1 MKFLKM
7 EDLDLAEKRVL
18 IREDFNV
25 PINNGKILNDAR
37 IKAALPTIKL
47 AQSSA
52 RTIILMSHLGRPSE
66 GEPISEQ
73 SELSLAPIARYLSV
87 LLDCQVTLISDYLNA
102 SNFLDQSGPGIFML
116 ENVRINSGE
125 KSNEDLLGR
134 GYADLCDVFVMDAF
148 GTAHRAQASTYGVA
162 KHAKIACAGPLLSK
176 ELDALGKA
184 FTSPRRPLLSIVG
197 GSKVSTKLEV
207 LKTLSDKVDQLI
219 VGGGIANTFLFA
231 AGENIGK
238 SLYEPDLAETAKY
251 LMNATDIPLPLDV
264 VTAKEFSVD
273 AKSKIKLISEI
284 ESDDYILDIGP
295 QTAGKFSQLIGTM
308 ETIIWNGPVGVFE
321 FPQFSRGT
329 SAIAVAVAENAGFSL
344 AGGGETI
351 AAIEKFGVTDQ
362 ISYISTGGGAFL
374 EYIQGIELPAVKILK
389 ERVFSNPA

>member
-1 MKFLKM
+1 MTFLKM
-7 EDLDLAEKRVL
+7 ENLNLADKRVL

-37 IKAALPTIKL
+37 IQAALPTIKS

-52 RTIILMSHLGRPSE
+52 RSIMLMSHLGRPSE
-66 GEPISEQ
+66 GEPISGQ

-87 LLDCQVTLISDYLNA
+87 LLDTQVPLISEYVNTPDIIE
-102 SNFLDQSGPGIFML
+102 QSATGIFML
-116 ENVRINSGE
+116 ENVRINPGE

-134 GYADLCDVFVMDAF
+134 YYADLCDVFVMDAF

-162 KHAKIACAGPLLSK
+162 KHAKVACAGPLLSK

-184 FTSPRRPLLSIVG
+184 FTDPRRPLLAIVG
-197 GSKVSTKLEV
+197 GSKVSTKLQV
-207 LKTLSDKVDQLI
+207 LKTLSEKVDQLI

-231 AGENIGK
+231 AGVNIGK
-238 SLYEPDLAETAKY
+238 SLYEPDLAETAKC
-251 LMNATDIPLPLDV
+251 LMSATDIPLPLDV
-264 VTAKEFSVD
+264 VTAKEFSGD
-273 AKSKIKLISEI
+273 AKSSIKLTSEI

-295 QTAGKFSQLIGTM
+295 QTAEKFSQLIGAM
-308 ETIIWNGPVGVFE
+308 ETTIWNGPVGVFE
-321 FPQFSRGT
+321 FPQFSKGT
-329 SAIAVAVAENAGFSL
+329 SAIAFAIAENDGFSL
-344 AGGGETI
+344 VGGGETI
-351 AAIEKFGVTDQ
+351 AAIEKFGVADR

-389 ERVFSNPA
+389 EKGLFKSA

>member
-1 MKFLKM
+1 M
-7 EDLDLAEKRVL
+7 
-18 IREDFNV
+18 
-25 PINNGKILNDAR
+25 
-37 IKAALPTIKL
+37 
-47 AQSSA
+47 
-52 RTIILMSHLGRPSE
+52 
-66 GEPISEQ
+66 
-73 SELSLAPIARYLSV
+73 
-87 LLDCQVTLISDYLNA
+87 
-102 SNFLDQSGPGIFML
+102 
-116 ENVRINSGE
+116 
-125 KSNEDLLGR
+125 
-134 GYADLCDVFVMDAF
+134 
-148 GTAHRAQASTYGVA
+148 
-162 KHAKIACAGPLLSK
+162 
-176 ELDALGKA
+176 
-184 FTSPRRPLLSIVG
+184 
-197 GSKVSTKLEV
+197 
-207 LKTLSDKVDQLI
+207 
-219 VGGGIANTFLFA
+219 
-231 AGENIGK
+231 
-238 SLYEPDLAETAKY
+238 
-251 LMNATDIPLPLDV
+251 

-389 ERVFSNPA
+389 ERAFCSTA